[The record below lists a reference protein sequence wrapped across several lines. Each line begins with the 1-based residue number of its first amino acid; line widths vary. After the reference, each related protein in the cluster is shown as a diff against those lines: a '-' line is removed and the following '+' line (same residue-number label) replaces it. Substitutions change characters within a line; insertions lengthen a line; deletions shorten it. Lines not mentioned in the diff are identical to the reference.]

1 MGRKIML
8 KMKKGCSAP
17 FPERLYEQYEVKEN
31 MIVANVG
38 TDKIKDMMLDF
49 IDMHDEWLFFIL
61 EIPTSLKDEPKD
73 EKGELIGMHKD
84 VYYIDGCSQKKA
96 KSLLLD
102 SGKLLIDDGMNCF
115 CFGCHK
121 SKEEILFDQYNVMT
135 IFTREPEKYDD
146 FFEAYGIAKTD
157 KLITA
162 WKTFSDEHYGEC
174 RQLTIGNRDIYSI
187 SEEYKKYGMYFAE
200 RREQ

>member
-1 MGRKIML
+1 
-8 KMKKGCSAP
+8 
-17 FPERLYEQYEVKEN
+17 
-31 MIVANVG
+31 
-38 TDKIKDMMLDF
+38 
-49 IDMHDEWLFFIL
+49 
-61 EIPTSLKDEPKD
+61 
-73 EKGELIGMHKD
+73 
-84 VYYIDGCSQKKA
+84 
-96 KSLLLD
+96 
-102 SGKLLIDDGMNCF
+102 MNCF
-115 CFGCHK
+115 GFGCHE

-135 IFTREPEKYDD
+135 IFTRESEKYDD